1 MSDKIIEKSIKQEY
15 KYGFH
20 TSIDQDTF
28 PPGLNREIIC
38 KISEIKGEPKWL
50 LDWRLK
56 AYAHWLSMKEP
67 KWAKVNYPSIDYNL
81 ISYYFCE

>member
-38 KISEIKGEPKWL
+38 KLSFNQFIESIKNEMIRK
-50 LDWRLK
+50 DFEK
-56 AYAHWLSMKEP
+56 IINNY
-67 KWAKVNYPSIDYNL
+67 VNNV
-81 ISYYFCE
+81 

>member
-38 KISEIKGEPKWL
+38 KLSEIKCFSVFGQRQTPL
-50 LDWRLK
+50 LEVQTKSCHYQKIKEQQRL
-56 AYAHWLSMKEP
+56 
-67 KWAKVNYPSIDYNL
+67 
-81 ISYYFCE
+81 